1 MNCKNVSGN
10 QRGLH
15 SSSTPDSVI
24 SFCLTL
30 LQSLGRSS
38 YTALASDPLN
48 KYMPGI
54 KLRSTHS

>member
-1 MNCKNVSGN
+1 MPAKMNCKNVSGN

-15 SSSTPDSVI
+15 SSATPDSII
-24 SFCLTL
+24 SSSLTL

-38 YTALASDPLN
+38 YNALASDPLN

-54 KLRSTHS
+54 